1 MNEDPTQTYYTTKN
15 SNPILESYKEVSN
28 KLEYEQAKVKSN
40 DLKLKNLTKKISGLQ
55 LLNRHS

>member
-1 MNEDPTQTYYTTKN
+1 MNEDPTQTHYTTKN
-15 SNPILESYKEVSN
+15 SNPILESYKDISN